1 MSVREYDWT
10 AAGWLV
16 NESIAERWHRDDASW
31 LSSVFEGWVP
41 GDVVRKRMFEDD
53 VDRPSDDFPIGIVAW
68 VIGES
73 NVVGVLWSN
82 NAQV

>member
-1 MSVREYDWT
+1 MSVHEYDWT

-16 NESIAERWHRDDASW
+16 NESNADRQRNDATW

-68 VIGES
+68 VIGDS
-73 NVVGVLWSN
+73 NVVGVLWSY